1 MSPCIWIIGVH
12 SIRTDTHSHTHSR
25 THSHTHCHSR
35 CCCCCSQVSK
45 TTAHLH
51 SCWAAHCSRPFL
63 PALAPWSLVVGLW
76 GRMSECWPVF
86 WPCPCFV
93 NVQNLSN
100 FIMLEFAGT
109 SQLPQ
114 QPQHAS
120 SPPLLFLLSVGCQ
133 LLWRLT
139 SGHYKAQESSRTT
152 SSATTPTA
160 SPSLLS
166 APSQPHDSWHFRGA
180 ASACNELNRQNA
192 ARGGEEWSGIIS
204 KPAWLCC
211 AR

>member
-51 SCWAAHCSRPFL
+51 SCWAAHCSRPFP

-86 WPCPCFV
+86 WPCRALSTCKIS
-93 NVQNLSN
+93 QILLCSNLLALHSCRSSS
-100 FIMLEFAGT
+100 LST
-109 SQLPQ
+109 P
-114 QPQHAS
+114 
-120 SPPLLFLLSVGCQ
+120 SPPHFSFC
-133 LLWRLT
+133 
-139 SGHYKAQESSRTT
+139 
-152 SSATTPTA
+152 
-160 SPSLLS
+160 
-166 APSQPHDSWHFRGA
+166 SQSA
-180 ASACNELNRQNA
+180 ASFYGA
-192 ARGGEEWSGIIS
+192 
-204 KPAWLCC
+204 
-211 AR
+211 